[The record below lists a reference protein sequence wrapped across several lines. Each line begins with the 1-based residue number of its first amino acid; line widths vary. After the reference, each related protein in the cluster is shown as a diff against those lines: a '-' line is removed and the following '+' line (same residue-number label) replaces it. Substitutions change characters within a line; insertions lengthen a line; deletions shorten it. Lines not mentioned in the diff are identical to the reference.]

1 MTDDYSPRELVEYQE
16 RVAAMGATCIAT
28 DSTIIS
34 VAGGGIGLLV
44 AVASFGKTLAICEKI
59 MFVFGAMAFTVAVV
73 TGVLVLKLNADFLKA
88 LIEKNQPRFEKFDHI
103 LACLDCITIAAFL
116 VGIACATV
124 FGVIMVLKG

>member
-1 MTDDYSPRELVEYQE
+1 MSDDYSPRELVEYQE
-16 RVAAMGATCIAT
+16 RFAAMGATCIAT

-34 VAGGGIGLLV
+34 IAGGGIGLLV
-44 AVASFGKTLAICEKI
+44 AIASFGKTLATGEQV
-59 MFVFGAMAFTVAVV
+59 MFIFGALAFTVAVV

-88 LIEKNQPRFEKFDHI
+88 LIEKNKPRFEKFDRI
-103 LACLDCITIAAFL
+103 LAWLDCITIAAFL